1 MAHRTRAR
9 IEHWCQAPFSIA
21 ILPPVA
27 RFTVTHIADPGID
40 LFATAKR
47 DRVLICL
54 LAFLYCCWPT
64 IIMKWSSGSVLSP
77 MKTITPPPLRP
88 HSKASISAPIAVFS
102 PNSLAGLF
110 PRTVNPDEPP
120 YLSSDGMVES
130 PPRGIGLGLET

>member
-47 DRVLICL
+47 LQDPLVFLKGIELAAHWTDKGLALFNNEFHTIAGREADALTDFL
-54 LAFLYCCWPT
+54 RYGHLAFTTNGAGIFHLYSDRSEERRVGKECRSRV
-64 IIMKWSSGSVLSP
+64 WS
-77 MKTITPPPLRP
+77 
-88 HSKASISAPIAVFS
+88 
-102 PNSLAGLF
+102 
-110 PRTVNPDEPP
+110 D
-120 YLSSDGMVES
+120 
-130 PPRGIGLGLET
+130 